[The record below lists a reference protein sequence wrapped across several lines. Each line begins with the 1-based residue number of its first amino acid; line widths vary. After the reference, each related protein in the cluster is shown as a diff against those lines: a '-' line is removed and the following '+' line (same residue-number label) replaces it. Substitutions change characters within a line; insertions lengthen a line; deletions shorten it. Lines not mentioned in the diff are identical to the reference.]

1 MRRALLLAA
10 AASVL
15 AASARAQQPIATQ
28 QQPPTTEIFKCKG
41 ADGHWTYTNDRRE
54 AEKQKCEVVTRQVNV
69 APAPPPPSRPAA
81 TRIPRP
87 GDFPKESASDRAS
100 ARERQREILEQ
111 ELASEQTALAKAKQ
125 ELAAQE
131 AVRSGDER
139 NYARVEERLRPY
151 KDTVETHEKNIEA
164 LRRELNNLYR

>member
-1 MRRALLLAA
+1 MLRALLLLA

-15 AASARAQQPIATQ
+15 ADPARAQQPVATQ
-28 QQPPTTEIFKCKG
+28 QTPTTEIFKCKS

-69 APAPPPPSRPAA
+69 APAPPPQRATAPAA
-81 TRIPRP
+81 RIPRP
-87 GDFPKESASDRAS
+87 TDFPKESASDRAS

-111 ELASEQTALAKAKQ
+111 ELTNEQTALAKAKQ
-125 ELAAQE
+125 DLAAQE

-139 NYARVEERLRPY
+139 NYARVEERLQPY
-151 KDTVETHEKNIEA
+151 KDTVETHEKNVEA

>member
-1 MRRALLLAA
+1 MLRALLLLAA
-10 AASVL
+10 ATVL
-15 AASARAQQPIATQ
+15 AVQARAQQPVATEQ
-28 QQPPTTEIFKCKG
+28 TPATEIFKCKG

-54 AEKQKCEVVTRQVNV
+54 AERQKCEVVTRQVNV
-69 APAPPPPSRPAA
+69 APAPPPSQRPAA
-81 TRIPRP
+81 TRSPRP
-87 GDFPKESASDRAS
+87 TDFPKESASDRAS

-125 ELAAQE
+125 DLAAQE

-139 NYARVEERLRPY
+139 NYARVEERLQPY
-151 KDTVETHEKNIEA
+151 KDSVETHEKNIEA